1 MTQPE
6 NLTPPS
12 VAEMLR
18 ITGSNTAAFMEH
30 IAEHV
35 EKLEAEV
42 ERCRTRIEELEAQY
56 EPKGEDNV

>member
-1 MTQPE
+1 MTNPE

-12 VAEMLR
+12 VSEMLR
-18 ITGSNTAAFMEH
+18 ITGTNTAAFMDH

-35 EKLEAEV
+35 EKLEAEIV
-42 ERCRTRIEELEAQY
+42 ALQKRVEELEATY